1 MRLKYKHVQ
10 KAGVENGRN
19 RSCRKMQKMARAIGP
34 EQYGAISFLDL
45 FFFAWKL
52 LEAWTLK
59 LRESLGS
66 PVH

>member
-45 FFFAWKL
+45 FFS
-52 LEAWTLK
+52 LEAFGGLDF
-59 LRESLGS
+59 EAS
-66 PVH
+66 